1 MIRFASHSAEWME
14 GPRSARLK
22 PRPFRASAIPR
33 VSVPAARLKAAGG
46 SARATQAKFRG
57 QGWPWRAEGTEEV
70 WHRSAVGTL
79 LLGRFPHC
87 HSGDGK
93 RCDSVDESRT
103 SELPALLPIRGSPWR
118 ALCHCDVPT
127 TAYFH
132 FFRDTLYRI
141 SAAFTNYG
149 GTNFRATY
157 EAFSA
162 KYGPPLKELIT
173 EYQNDF
179 GAKFGGRLVIWD
191 NGVSAIELSETTEPR
206 ISPQLSLRT
215 NKGQL
220 MRLPLHLES

>member
-22 PRPFRASAIPR
+22 PRPFRASSIPR
-33 VSVPAARLKAAGG
+33 VSVRAARLKAAGG

-70 WHRSAVGTL
+70 WNRSAVGTL

-93 RCDSVDESRT
+93 RRDS
-103 SELPALLPIRGSPWR
+103 WR

-191 NGVSAIELSETTEPR
+191 NGVSAIELSETREPR

-215 NKGQL
+215 NKRQP